1 MASKSVYQDLDQ
13 TVLQHF
19 GLGSAP
25 VYGVLSSSNLDTVES
40 VICVQ
45 DPDKYSEIE
54 TILKNETLSTN
65 WKNYKRAF
73 VLPKCPVSL
82 DRIKAA
88 AKEHNIVIVGDYEKA
103 DFIISHDEINES
115 LNNGETIK
123 STLLLAKLWNYDV
136 VDDTLGRLPI
146 VDSNNLSCIYDDK
159 WTKHVSSWNCTT
171 SNLYD
176 SWMITG
182 MALNIAHSLEIG
194 TLNGVVDIDT
204 FMHSSATMQDATEE
218 LVTTII
224 NMITSYSDDDTEIVA
239 KLLPTINLNSH
250 HHLLWLLFKKIDTYL
265 YKFNRNKDVQFWLS
279 SKKYSYERMN
289 AQDLIIRLEQD
300 DLLDNSAFKFLE
312 PICRKDIQIYN
323 RDLYVFNVSV
333 KPKYQQYLK

>member
-40 VICVQ
+40 VVCVQ
-45 DPDKYSEIE
+45 DPDLYSKIE
-54 TILKNETLSTN
+54 TTLKKETLSTN

-88 AKEHNIVIVGDYEKA
+88 AREHNIVIVGDYEKA
-103 DFIISHDEINES
+103 DFIISHNDINES

-136 VDDTLGRLPI
+136 IEDTSGRLPI
-146 VDSNNLSCIYDDK
+146 VDSSGMSCIYDDK
-159 WTKHVSSWNCTT
+159 WSKHVNSWNCNTT
-171 SNLYD
+171 NLYD

-182 MALNIAHSLEIG
+182 MAMNIAYALEIG
-194 TLNGVVDIDT
+194 SLNGVVDVDT
-204 FMHSSATMQDATEE
+204 FMHSSATIQDLTED
-218 LVTTII
+218 LVQTIS
-224 NMITSYSDDDTEIVA
+224 NMMGSYSDDDLEIA
-239 KLLPTINLNSH
+239 SKLLPTINLTKN
-250 HHLLWLLFKKIDTYL
+250 HHLLWHLFKKIDTYL

-279 SKKYSYERMN
+279 SKKYSYERLD
-289 AQDLIIRLEQD
+289 AQDLILKLEQD
-300 DLLDNSAFKFLE
+300 NLLDSTAFKFLE
-312 PICRKDIQIYN
+312 PICRKEIKIYN